1 MQTAWQSRSGAPV
14 APPRYWH
21 EPHGHRQPIVR
32 VQNVQSAQ
40 ERLHAEAQ
48 ALSLQQAYSAALKM
62 YFDASLTR
70 AAAEDEAHV
79 EETLPKA
86 SRGRGR
92 HAGLMLELARAAA
105 REAAA
110 REIAARHVA
119 LNAAQRQKYAGGGWR
134 TQVRRMIRHR
144 LRWSAVPAL
153 STLSAFTLITVAF
166 VHPALFTTLA
176 SLVWFSLHAYVSY
189 VPLHLCA
196 TSGLTAGKR
205 RVLVRYAAAVP
216 ITCTVLEAVLR
227 VAGSTQK
234 AYVVANGVLTFGSCL
249 LLPALIL
256 YQRRRAGRRL
266 FGDAGRNPRPDRL
279 RSRLTIGKRRD
290 NRVAPLQEASAAA
303 AVPMP
308 IAISVAAVAAAA
320 AEPPPYSEVASTA
333 LHPHPP
339 HHASP
344 PPSPPLPSLPPPP
357 LAPLPLGSLRP
368 GAPLPPIR
376 CAAAV
381 PTSLPAR
388 ASERHLASDARIE
401 VPATARGSLAEDA
414 KMGAKQEAMNGEE
427 EKAGASPQ
435 LCEFSISTT
444 EAART
449 VRAIMLVQAR
459 WRQLSAT
466 RRVAVQLRQR
476 RKALTQVAWPMIL
489 ATLLTL
495 GGGTALVLLTDEESG
510 FHVRLPRWL
519 STAWYFCFGVP
530 ALVVLL
536 IDLCRGVRFSL
547 AHAVFFVTCLQPTAY
562 VMSDFSSE
570 VREVMESLVT
580 NHSSSSDDDGSGGG
594 TTTTLV
600 GEAASNVAEVMGVQ
614 LLVSL
619 FYMLAQTLLAQ
630 VAMLTL
636 QLMSLRN
643 TFSQLLFPFQFFD
656 FAFFYGFFL
665 PQSYTEGL
673 STQWGL
679 QVLLQSAHILVRN
692 GGYYESLVL
701 SFLRRFGCYEELVVN
716 DPIIRVQFLA
726 RLALQYSL
734 ADVSAVLA
742 VPTLVSLFV
751 WRDGSFFLAGSQ
763 LRLEACSLTNL
774 WYRFLLLLPVKW
786 LIARLTRC
794 LLEGRMAHTLL
805 GGKLKGFGAS
815 DILAEQRNRNRRSR
829 SVSHGGSQVRRNH
842 SSKVRPAPAAAP
854 ADQGAP
860 PLGAPPPS
868 RPPSPPPPPPPPPL
882 TSPTDSKQA
891 GPSTPVPWGRAHGPQ
906 APVGWG
912 SPALLPGRSH
922 NKLVRMSSSKLRRL
936 LDLNDEHQKAL
947 QGLGELSISWMNYQH
962 MASKLLKSN
971 YRYFVAVVL
980 YELFAVFTPDES
992 VPHRHSWRYDPST
1005 VAPANGT
1012 NLTGCESFQGWAAA
1026 RGIEGWALAGPN
1038 FTET

>member
-1 MQTAWQSRSGAPV
+1 MQTGWQSRSGAPV
-14 APPRYWH
+14 APPPRYWH
-21 EPHGHRQPIVR
+21 EPHRHVQHVR
-32 VQNVQSAQ
+32 VQNVQGAQ

-48 ALSLQQAYSAALKM
+48 ALSLQQVYAAALKLH
-62 YFDASLTR
+62 FDAALTR
-70 AAAEDEAHV
+70 AAAAGEGEEAD
-79 EETLPKA
+79 ETLPKA
-86 SRGRGR
+86 SHGRGR
-92 HAGLMLELARAAA
+92 LMLELARAAA

-119 LNAAQRQKYAGGGWR
+119 LNAAQRHKYAGGGWKA
-134 TQVRRMIRHR
+134 QARRMIRHR
-144 LRWSAVPAL
+144 LRWSAVPVL
-153 STLSAFTLITVAF
+153 STLSAFTLITVGF
-166 VHPALFTTLA
+166 VHPALFTMLA

-216 ITCTVLEAVLR
+216 LTCTVLEAALR
-227 VAGSTQK
+227 VAVGTQT

-249 LLPALIL
+249 FLPAVIL

-266 FGDAGRNPRPDRL
+266 FGDAGRNPRPNRL
-279 RSRLTIGKRRD
+279 RHRLTIGRR
-290 NRVAPLQEASAAA
+290 RSSTSVAPLHEASAAA

-320 AEPPPYSEVASTA
+320 AEPPPPYSEVASTA
-333 LHPHPP
+333 LHPHP
-339 HHASP
+339 SP

-357 LAPLPLGSLRP
+357 LAPRPLVSLRP

-376 CAAAV
+376 CAAAM
-381 PTSLPAR
+381 PTSLPGR
-388 ASERHLASDARIE
+388 ATERHPARDGARVDA
-401 VPATARGSLAEDA
+401 PLQGSLAEA
-414 KMGAKQEAMNGEE
+414 KRQAMGEE
-427 EKAGASPQ
+427 EEQEEQRERGQASPQ
-435 LCEFSISTT
+435 LREFSISAS
-444 EAART
+444 EAAST
-449 VRAIMLVQAR
+449 VRAIMRVQAR
-459 WRQLSAT
+459 FRRFSAGK
-466 RRVAVQLRQR
+466 RVGKEIRQR
-476 RKALTQVAWPMIL
+476 RKALTQVAWPMIV

-495 GGGTALVLLTDEESG
+495 GGGTALVLLTDEGSG
-510 FHVRLPRWL
+510 FHLRKLPKWL
-519 STAWYFCFGVP
+519 STSWYFCFGVP
-530 ALVVLL
+530 SLVILL
-536 IDLCRGVRFSL
+536 VDLCRGVRFSL
-547 AHAVFFVTCLQPTAY
+547 AHAVFFVTCLQPCMY
-562 VMSDFSSE
+562 VMADFTSE
-570 VREVMESLVT
+570 VREVMEGLVT
-580 NHSSSSDDDGSGGG
+580 NSSSSDGGG
-594 TTTTLV
+594 DGGGGGGGATTLV
-600 GEAASNVAEVMGVQ
+600 GEAASRVAGVVGVR

-665 PQSYTEGL
+665 PQSYFATQRL
-673 STQWGL
+673 STQWAL
-679 QVLLQSAHILVRN
+679 QVLLQSCHILVRN

-701 SFLRRFGCYEELVVN
+701 SFLRRFGCYEELLVN
-716 DPIIRVQFLA
+716 DPIIRIQFLA

-751 WRDGSFFLAGSQ
+751 WRDGSFYLPGSQ
-763 LRLEACSLTNL
+763 LTLDACSLTNL

-805 GGKLKGFGAS
+805 GGKLRGFGAS
-815 DILAEQRNRNRRSR
+815 DILAEQRARRTLR
-829 SVSHGGSQVRRNH
+829 VSHGGSQKRSR
-842 SSKVRPAPAAAP
+842 SSKVKPIAS
-854 ADQGAP
+854 ADQKAS

-868 RPPSPPPPPPPPPL
+868 RPPSPPPPVAPPPESAVSRLPKRAEP
-882 TSPTDSKQA
+882 
-891 GPSTPVPWGRAHGPQ
+891 GTPVPWGLAGPQ

-912 SPALLPGRSH
+912 APDVSTRSF
-922 NKLVRMSSSKLRRL
+922 KLVRMSSSNLRRML
-936 LDLNDEHQKAL
+936 NLNDEHQKAL
-947 QGLGELSISWMNYQH
+947 QGLGELSISWMNYKH

-992 VPHRHSWRYDPST
+992 VPHRHSWRYDPAAI
-1005 VAPANGT
+1005 APANAT

-1026 RGIEGWALAGPN
+1026 RGTDGWLLAGPN
-1038 FTET
+1038 FTETWQ